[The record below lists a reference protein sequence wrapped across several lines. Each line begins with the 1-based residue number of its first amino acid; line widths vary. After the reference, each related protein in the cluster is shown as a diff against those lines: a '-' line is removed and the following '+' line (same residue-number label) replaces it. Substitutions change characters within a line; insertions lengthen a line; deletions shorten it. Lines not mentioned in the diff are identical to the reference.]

1 MNKLE
6 LRKKAKALL
15 SKISSS
21 DFDKWN
27 NSLSKHFINFL
38 RNENS
43 ENKIIGGFAP
53 ILHEPVW
60 SLDLTSKSRT
70 AFPSFDRQMLFRFAS
85 FEELEK
91 RTDFGVEI
99 LGPKEKAEEVV
110 PDVLLVPGLGF
121 SLKGERL
128 GRGKGFYDRYLESFK
143 GIKVGI
149 CYECQIS
156 TELPTEAHDQKVN
169 FIITEKNI
177 YRIRS

>member
-27 NSLSKHFINFL
+27 NSLSEHFINFL

-43 ENKIIGGFAP
+43 ENKVIGGFAP

-60 SLDLTSKSRT
+60 SLELTSKARM
-70 AFPSFDRQMLFRFAS
+70 AFPSFDEQMLFKFAS
-85 FEELEK
+85 FEDLEK

-99 LGPKEKAEEVV
+99 LGPEEKAEEVV
-110 PDVLLVPGLGF
+110 PDILLVPGLSF

-128 GRGKGFYDRYLESFK
+128 GRGKGFYDRYLERFK

-149 CYECQIS
+149 CYECQICK
-156 TELPTEAHDQKVN
+156 ELPTEAHDQKVN